1 MEQQDIN
8 KIAEDGRRI
17 YDGMKNNYE
26 PKDIGRF
33 LAIDTKSEDIYLG
46 ASSVEA
52 LDKARA
58 AHPGNIFYVVKIG
71 FDTAETLAQSL
82 LLNTR

>member
-1 MEQQDIN
+1 MKQLDIN
-8 KIAEDGRRI
+8 KIAEDGRKI
-17 YDGMKNNYE
+17 YDGIKSSYE
-26 PKDIGRF
+26 PKFIGQF
-33 LAIDTKSEDIYLG
+33 LAIDTKSSDVYLG

-52 LDKARA
+52 LEKARV

-82 LLNTR
+82 LLNAR

>member
-1 MEQQDIN
+1 MERQDIN

-17 YDGMKNNYE
+17 YDGIKNNYE
-26 PKDIGRF
+26 PKYVGQF
-33 LAIDTKSEDIYLG
+33 LAINTKSNDVYFG
-46 ASSVEA
+46 VSSIEA
-52 LDKARA
+52 LEKARV

-82 LLNTR
+82 LLNTC

>member
-17 YDGMKNNYE
+17 YNGAKKDYE
-26 PKDIGRF
+26 PKYIGQF
-33 LAIDTKSEDIYLG
+33 LAIDTKSSDVYLG
-46 ASSVEA
+46 ISSVEA
-52 LDKARA
+52 LEKARI

-71 FDTAETLAQSL
+71 FDTAETLARSL